1 MTKELWYH
9 ITPPEGAKWEAGW
22 CPASTV
28 HRPWLEN
35 GRMFTFDHEPREE

>member
-22 CPASTV
+22 CPACTV
-28 HRPWLEN
+28 QVFLDEGWVIDGE
-35 GRMFTFDHEPREE
+35 DHA